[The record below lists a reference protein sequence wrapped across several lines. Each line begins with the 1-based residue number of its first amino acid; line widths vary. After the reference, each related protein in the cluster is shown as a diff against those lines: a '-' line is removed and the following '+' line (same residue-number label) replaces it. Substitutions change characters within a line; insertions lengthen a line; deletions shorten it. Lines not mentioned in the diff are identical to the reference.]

1 MNTIKSNIKSPSVK
15 KNTNK
20 VLEQLQNKIGI
31 IKNKADITRA
41 DRIKLID
48 EIDNNIA
55 FIYEQ
60 WTKNWLSDE
69 KFAQLPKI
77 KNKAYDI
84 INIYNYSKESVSYN
98 NLTNMNQHMLVKI
111 LNYNWFFNKTLKKD
125 IREDLKSLP
134 IISWKIWNS

>member
-60 WTKNWLSDE
+60 
-69 KFAQLPKI
+69 
-77 KNKAYDI
+77 
-84 INIYNYSKESVSYN
+84 
-98 NLTNMNQHMLVKI
+98 
-111 LNYNWFFNKTLKKD
+111 
-125 IREDLKSLP
+125 
-134 IISWKIWNS
+134 